1 MKRTRCT
8 IVAFKSLAAG
18 ANRRVAASYVVPCHG
33 ALIVELATWCCWI
46 FDRLSL
52 HIKKKKKA
60 VIYKTV
66 LVQDWWDRSTHPQ
79 VQAARRRHVRS
90 LGKRQRD
97 RVWLLRAAKLAAVR
111 HYVDA
116 YVSFENFPANTSTS
130 ECLDRRAWEG
140 ARVYRESVHVWCPT
154 VRQILKK
161 QHLCRQCILP
171 CEINTIPRLP

>member
-1 MKRTRCT
+1 MHDRCIQEFSSWCEQAGCRFIRCAVPWSTDRRTRDMVLLNFRQ
-8 IVAFKSLAAG
+8 I
-18 ANRRVAASYVVPCHG
+18 
-33 ALIVELATWCCWI
+33 I
-46 FDRLSL
+46 FAY
-52 HIKKKKKA
+52 IYKKKA